1 MERSAYMERNS
12 ARTGE
17 GTSAPIELPI
27 MADVGVSV
35 SAPNWQSNPQV
46 TWSTNLLPFTVE
58 GPDHVLG
65 FLRMAAPGQGFGGYL
80 SPPHQVTIQG
90 RRARLSGI
98 PTNAISYAFAYPL
111 ACLAG
116 RYEELA
122 PHAGAQPWLYFFLL
136 GGYCYFDAQRRLL
149 QTNAFVMTPQ
159 PHGLTMI
166 GPFEPAAAAVAA
178 LRRQTRLLDTTLE
191 PLRAQG
197 FVRWAWINPGEK
209 PGGAELLVDGGGIAN
224 NGAFIY
230 ELGGDQAGMAILCRH
245 RPEALTRCTRPRPL
259 FSLARLPCAQT
270 RWRI

>member
-1 MERSAYMERNS
+1 M
-12 ARTGE
+12 
-17 GTSAPIELPI
+17 L
-27 MADVGVSV
+27 
-35 SAPNWQSNPQV
+35 
-46 TWSTNLLPFTVE
+46 
-58 GPDHVLG
+58 
-65 FLRMAAPGQGFGGYL
+65 
-80 SPPHQVTIQG
+80 
-90 RRARLSGI
+90 
-98 PTNAISYAFAYPL
+98 
-111 ACLAG
+111 CLAG